1 MLSRKHYVAIAS
13 KVASKVHNYETRQAL
28 ASELAVIFAE
38 DNPRFDVA
46 RFTEACNKDQGQL
59 CVIAKQIAILIVSLT
74 AGIRFLVLTR
84 LIG

>member
-38 DNPRFDVA
+38 DNPRFDA
-46 RFTEACNKDQGQL
+46 EKFIEACCDPKNEAEKNQM
-59 CVIAKQIAILIVSLT
+59 LIVTDWLGAT
-74 AGIRFLVLTR
+74 A
-84 LIG
+84 

>member
-1 MLSRKHYVAIAS
+1 MLSRKHYVAFAS

-46 RFTEACNKDQGQL
+46 RFTEACNKDQG
-59 CVIAKQIAILIVSLT
+59 
-74 AGIRFLVLTR
+74 
-84 LIG
+84 